1 MAFLATCTSS
11 FSLIGRRVTQQART
25 ITASRVAGDIPRD
38 HSSLVSCPFEN
49 SFLLSSITPPL
60 DHRIYSTFED
70 RHVDPVQSQRDRLEE
85 DIKRNFTLN
94 VGRAIECLR
103 DDVPNMLTDAPTLDI
118 FSDSVVLADPSGPI
132 VKGKSAYKMFFA
144 SLRMARRLTMTT
156 PTVEILNLRYL
167 DWRGEIT
174 VRFSVVTESP
184 VPGMDPVYFDAISV
198 YKLDSKG
205 LIYEHRIDDMTR
217 QNLFDRPP
225 LFQGLQKNL
234 LWGAGRGYPMP
245 MPC

>member
-1 MAFLATCTSS
+1 MASLATCTNS
-11 FSLIGRRVTQQART
+11 FSLIGRRIAQQPRNIAAIRG
-25 ITASRVAGDIPRD
+25 ASELVSHTGD
-38 HSSLVSCPFEN
+38 HLYYSLQNVLMTSSLA
-49 SFLLSSITPPL
+49 PPL
-60 DHRIYSTFED
+60 DHRIYSTFEPQHID
-70 RHVDPVQSQRDRLEE
+70 SLQSQRDRLEE

-103 DDVPNMLTDAPTLDI
+103 DDVPNMLTEAPNLDI
-118 FSDSVVLADPSGPI
+118 FSDEVVLADPNGPI
-132 VKGKSAYKMFFA
+132 VKGKAAYKMFFA

-156 PTVEILNLRYL
+156 PTVEILSLRYL
-167 DWRGEIT
+167 DWRSEIT

-184 VPGMDPVYFDAISV
+184 VPGMDPVHFDAISV
-198 YKLDSKG
+198 YKLDRKG

-225 LFQGLQKNL
+225 LFQGLSKNL
-234 LWGAGRGYPMP
+234 LWGTGRGAPMP